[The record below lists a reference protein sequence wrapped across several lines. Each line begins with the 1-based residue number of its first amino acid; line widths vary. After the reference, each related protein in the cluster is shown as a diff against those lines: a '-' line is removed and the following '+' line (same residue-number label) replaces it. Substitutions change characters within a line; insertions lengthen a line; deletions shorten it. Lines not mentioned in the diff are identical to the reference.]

1 MPAVNANAK
10 KGQNLMRFKWVVV
23 TKLVTMN
30 MVMASL
36 EFKFLN
42 EFEKKTNLIQFIQ
55 VSRWANVK

>member
-1 MPAVNANAK
+1 MPAVNAKAK
-10 KGQNLMRFKWVVV
+10 KGQNLMRFKWVIV

-42 EFEKKTNLIQFIQ
+42 EFGKKTNLIQFIQ
-55 VSRWANVK
+55 VSR

>member
-1 MPAVNANAK
+1 MPAVNAKAK

-42 EFEKKTNLIQFIQ
+42 EFGKKTNLIQFIQ
-55 VSRWANVK
+55 VSR

>member
-42 EFEKKTNLIQFIQ
+42 EFEKKTNLI
-55 VSRWANVK
+55 